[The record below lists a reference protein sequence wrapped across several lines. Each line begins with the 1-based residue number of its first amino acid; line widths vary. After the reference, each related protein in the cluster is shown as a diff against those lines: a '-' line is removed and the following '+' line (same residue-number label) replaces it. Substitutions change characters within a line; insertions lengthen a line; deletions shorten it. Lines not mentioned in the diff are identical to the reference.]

1 MGYIQKG
8 FNMTKTASSLFNAVI
23 LIFGLAYSSSAI
35 AYDTSAKHAFL
46 IDFDTNQ
53 VLFEKNSDVLMPPA
67 SMSKIM
73 TAYLAF
79 EEIKS
84 GRLKLEDKILISENA
99 WRKRGSKMFVEV
111 NDEVAVSDILR
122 GIIVQSGNDAAIALA
137 EHLQGSEAAFA
148 DKMTKKARDLGL
160 KKAKFK
166 NATGWP
172 DEEHKIT
179 ARELGLL
186 AKLTIMNFP
195 DLYSIYAEKSY
206 TFNNIKQGNRNPLL
220 YDGSGSD
227 GLKTGHT
234 KAAGYGLTASVSK
247 AGRRLVM
254 VLNGMK
260 SSRERKREA
269 KKLIEWGFR
278 EYENYKIFEKEETV
292 TDIDVWLGKDS
303 RVSAFIKDEI
313 KLTVRRTDSEK
324 VKTTLHY
331 EEPIAAPIKQGQI
344 VGILKI
350 KVPNQTLRE
359 YPLFAKQSI
368 EKLGVWGRIMAAVNY
383 LVWGAG
389 D

>member
-1 MGYIQKG
+1 
-8 FNMTKTASSLFNAVI
+8 MTKTTLSLFTVVVW
-23 LIFGLAYSSSAI
+23 IFGLAYSSSAV

-53 VLFEKNSDVLMPPA
+53 VLFEKNADVLMPPA

-99 WRKRGSKMFVEV
+99 WRKGGSKMFVQV
-111 NDEVAVSDILR
+111 NDEVTVSDILR

-148 DKMTKKARDLGL
+148 SKMTKKARDLGL

-195 DLYSIYAEKSY
+195 NLYPIYAEKSF

-227 GLKTGHT
+227 GLKTGRT
-234 KAAGYGLTASVSK
+234 RAAGYGLTASVSK

-260 SSRERKREA
+260 SSSERKREA
-269 KKLIEWGFR
+269 RKLIEWGFR
-278 EYENYKIFEKEETV
+278 EFDNYKIFEKGEIV
-292 TDIDVWLGKDS
+292 TDIDVWLGKEK
-303 RVSAFIKDEI
+303 RISAFIKEETN
-313 KLTVRRTDSEK
+313 LTVRRIDSEK
-324 VKTTLHY
+324 VKTTVHY
-331 EEPIAAPIKQGQI
+331 EEPLAAPIKQGQI
-344 VGILKI
+344 VGTLKI

-368 EKLGVWGRIMAAVNY
+368 EKLGSWGRIVAAFNY

>member
-1 MGYIQKG
+1 
-8 FNMTKTASSLFNAVI
+8 MTKTASSLFNAVI

-195 DLYSIYAEKSY
+195 VLYSIYAEKSY

>member
-1 MGYIQKG
+1 
-8 FNMTKTASSLFNAVI
+8 MTKTASSVFTAVVLI
-23 LIFGLAYSSSAI
+23 LSLAYSSSAV

-53 VLFEKNSDVLMPPA
+53 VLFEKNADVLMPPA

-79 EEIKS
+79 EELKS

-99 WRKRGSKMFVEV
+99 WRKGGSKMFVQV

-137 EHLQGSEAAFA
+137 EHLQGSEEAFA
-148 DKMTKKARDLGL
+148 YKMTKRARDLGL

-172 DEEHKIT
+172 DKEHKIT

-186 AKLTIMNFP
+186 AKLTITNFP
-195 DLYSIYAEKSY
+195 DLYPIYAEKSF

-227 GLKTGHT
+227 GLKTGRT
-234 KAAGYGLTASVSK
+234 RAAGYGLTASVSK

-260 SSRERKREA
+260 SSGERKREA
-269 KKLIEWGFR
+269 RKLIEWGFR
-278 EYENYKIFEKEETV
+278 EFDNYKIFEKGEIV
-292 TDIDVWLGKDS
+292 TDIDVWLGKDK
-303 RVSAFIKDEI
+303 RLSAFIKEKTI
-313 KLTVRRTDSEK
+313 LTVRRMDSEN
-324 VKTTLHY
+324 VKTTVHY
-331 EEPIAAPIKQGQI
+331 EEPLAAPIKQGQI
-344 VGILKI
+344 VGKLKI
-350 KVPNQTLRE
+350 KVPNQTSRE

-368 EKLGVWGRIMAAVNY
+368 EKLGFWGRIMAAVDY

>member
-1 MGYIQKG
+1 
-8 FNMTKTASSLFNAVI
+8 MTKTALSLMTAVI
-23 LIFGLAYSSSAI
+23 FIFGLANSSFSI

-53 VLFEKNSDVLMPPA
+53 VLFEKNADVLMPPA

-99 WRKRGSKMFVEV
+99 WRKGGSKMFVKV

-160 KKAKFK
+160 SKAKFK

-172 DEEHKIT
+172 DEEHRIT

-195 DLYSIYAEKSY
+195 DLYPIYAEKSF

-227 GLKTGHT
+227 GLKTGRT
-234 KAAGYGLTASVSK
+234 RAAGYGLTASVSK

-254 VLNGMK
+254 VLNGMN

-269 KKLIEWGFR
+269 RKLIEWGFR
-278 EYENYKIFEKEETV
+278 EFDNYKIFEKGETV

-303 RVSAFIKDEI
+303 RLSAFIKDEI
-313 KLTVRRTDSEK
+313 KLTVRRMDSEK
-324 VKTTLHY
+324 IKTTVHY
-331 EEPIAAPIKQGQI
+331 EEPLAAPIKQGQI
-344 VGILKI
+344 VGTLKI

-359 YPLFAKQSI
+359 YPLFAKQRI
-368 EKLGVWGRIMAAVNY
+368 EKLGAWGRMMAALNY

>member
-1 MGYIQKG
+1 
-8 FNMTKTASSLFNAVI
+8 MTKTASSLMTAVI
-23 LIFGLAYSSSAI
+23 FIFGLTYSSSSI

-53 VLFEKNSDVLMPPA
+53 VLFEKNADVLMPPA

-99 WRKRGSKMFVEV
+99 WRKGGSKMFVKV

-160 KKAKFK
+160 SKAKFK

-172 DEEHKIT
+172 DEEHRIT

-195 DLYSIYAEKSY
+195 DLYPIYAEKSF

-227 GLKTGHT
+227 GLKTGRT
-234 KAAGYGLTASVSK
+234 RAAGYGLTASVSK

-254 VLNGMK
+254 VLNGMN
-260 SSRERKREA
+260 SSEERKREA
-269 KKLIEWGFR
+269 RKLIEWGFR
-278 EYENYKIFEKEETV
+278 EYDNYKIFEKGETV
-292 TDIDVWLGKDS
+292 TDIDVWLGKES
-303 RVSAFIKDEI
+303 RLSAFIKDEI

-324 VKTTLHY
+324 VKTTVHY
-331 EEPIAAPIKQGQI
+331 EEPLAAPIKQGQI
-344 VGILKI
+344 VGTLKI

-359 YPLFAKQSI
+359 YPLFAKQRI
-368 EKLGVWGRIMAAVNY
+368 EKLGAWGRIMAALNY

>member
-1 MGYIQKG
+1 
-8 FNMTKTASSLFNAVI
+8 MTKTASSLMTAVI
-23 LIFGLAYSSSAI
+23 VIFGLAYSSSSI
-35 AYDTSAKHAFL
+35 AYETSAKQAFL

-53 VLFEKNSDVLMPPA
+53 VLFEKNADVLMPPA

-99 WRKRGSKMFVEV
+99 WRKGGSKMFVKV

-137 EHLQGSEAAFA
+137 EHLQGSEVAFA

-160 KKAKFK
+160 SKAKFK

-195 DLYSIYAEKSY
+195 DLYPIYAEKSF

-227 GLKTGHT
+227 GLKTGRT
-234 KAAGYGLTASVSK
+234 RAAGYGLTASVSK

-254 VLNGMK
+254 VLNGMN

-269 KKLIEWGFR
+269 RKLIEWGFR
-278 EYENYKIFEKEETV
+278 EYDNYKIFEKGETV

-303 RVSAFIKDEI
+303 RLSAFIKDEI
-313 KLTVRRTDSEK
+313 KLTVRRMDSEK
-324 VKTTLHY
+324 IKTTVHY
-331 EEPIAAPIKQGQI
+331 EEPLAAPIKQGQI
-344 VGILKI
+344 VGTLKI

-359 YPLFAKQSI
+359 YPLFAKQGI
-368 EKLGVWGRIMAAVNY
+368 EKLGAWGRIMAALNY

>member
-1 MGYIQKG
+1 
-8 FNMTKTASSLFNAVI
+8 MTKTTLSLFTVVVW
-23 LIFGLAYSSSAI
+23 IFGLAYSSSAV

-46 IDFDTNQ
+46 IDFDTDQ
-53 VLFEKNSDVLMPPA
+53 VLFEKNADVLMPPA

-99 WRKRGSKMFVEV
+99 WRKGGSKMFVQV

-148 DKMTKKARDLGL
+148 SKMTKKARDLGL

-195 DLYSIYAEKSY
+195 NLYPIYAEKSF
-206 TFNNIKQGNRNPLL
+206 TFNDIKQGNRNPLL

-227 GLKTGHT
+227 GLKTGRT
-234 KAAGYGLTASVSK
+234 RAAGYGLTASVSK

-260 SSRERKREA
+260 SSSERKREA
-269 KKLIEWGFR
+269 RKLIEWGFR
-278 EYENYKIFEKEETV
+278 EFDNYKIFEKGEIV
-292 TDIDVWLGKDS
+292 TDIDVWLGKDK
-303 RVSAFIKDEI
+303 RLSAFIKEET
-313 KLTVRRTDSEK
+313 KLTVRRMDSEK
-324 VKTTLHY
+324 VKTTVHY
-331 EEPIAAPIKQGQI
+331 EEPLAAPIKQGQI
-344 VGILKI
+344 VGTLKI
-350 KVPNQTLRE
+350 KVPNQKLRE

-368 EKLGVWGRIMAAVNY
+368 EKLGFLGRIVAAFNY

>member
-1 MGYIQKG
+1 
-8 FNMTKTASSLFNAVI
+8 MTKTASSLFTAVVW
-23 LIFGLAYSSSAI
+23 IFGLAYSSSAV

-53 VLFEKNSDVLMPPA
+53 VLFEKNADVLMPPA

-99 WRKRGSKMFVEV
+99 WRKGGSKMFVQV

-148 DKMTKKARDLGL
+148 SKMTKKARDLGL

-195 DLYSIYAEKSY
+195 NLYPIYAEKSF

-227 GLKTGHT
+227 GLKTGRT
-234 KAAGYGLTASVSK
+234 RAAGYGLTASVSK

-260 SSRERKREA
+260 SSSERKREA
-269 KKLIEWGFR
+269 RKLIEWGFR
-278 EYENYKIFEKEETV
+278 EFDNYKIFEKGEIV
-292 TDIDVWLGKDS
+292 TDIDVWLGKDK
-303 RVSAFIKDEI
+303 RLSAFIKEET
-313 KLTVRRTDSEK
+313 KLTVRRMDSEK
-324 VKTTLHY
+324 VKTTVHY
-331 EEPIAAPIKQGQI
+331 EEPLAAPIKQGQI
-344 VGILKI
+344 VGTLKI

-368 EKLGVWGRIMAAVNY
+368 EKLGSWGRIVAAFNY

>member
-1 MGYIQKG
+1 
-8 FNMTKTASSLFNAVI
+8 MTKTASSLMTAVI
-23 LIFGLAYSSSAI
+23 FIFGLAYSSSSI

-53 VLFEKNSDVLMPPA
+53 VLFEKNADVLMPPA

-84 GRLKLEDKILISENA
+84 GRLKLDDKILISENA
-99 WRKRGSKMFVEV
+99 WRKGGSKMFVKV

-148 DKMTKKARDLGL
+148 EKMTKKARDLGL
-160 KKAKFK
+160 SKAKFK

-172 DEEHKIT
+172 DEEHRIT

-195 DLYSIYAEKSY
+195 DLYPIYAEKSF

-227 GLKTGHT
+227 GLKTGRT
-234 KAAGYGLTASVSK
+234 RAAGYGLTASVSK

-254 VLNGMK
+254 VLNGMN
-260 SSRERKREA
+260 SSSERKREA
-269 KKLIEWGFR
+269 RKLIEWGFR
-278 EYENYKIFEKEETV
+278 EYDNYKIFEKGETV
-292 TDIDVWLGKDS
+292 TDIDVWLGKES
-303 RVSAFIKDEI
+303 RLSAFIKDEI

-331 EEPIAAPIKQGQI
+331 EEPLAAPIKQGQI
-344 VGILKI
+344 VGALKI

-359 YPLFAKQSI
+359 YPLFAKQRI
-368 EKLGVWGRIMAAVNY
+368 EKLGAWGRIIAALNY

>member
-1 MGYIQKG
+1 
-8 FNMTKTASSLFNAVI
+8 MTKTASSLFTSVI
-23 LIFGLAYSSSAI
+23 LIFGLSYSSSTF

-99 WRKRGSKMFVEV
+99 WRKRGSKMFVGV
-111 NDEVAVSDILR
+111 NEEVAISDILR

-160 KKAKFK
+160 KTAKFK

-179 ARELGLL
+179 ARELALL

-195 DLYSIYAEKSY
+195 DLYPIYAEKSF

-227 GLKTGHT
+227 GLKTGRT
-234 KAAGYGLTASVSK
+234 QAAGYGLTASVSK
-247 AGRRLVM
+247 AGRRLIM

-269 KKLIEWGFR
+269 RKLIEWGFR
-278 EYENYKIFEKEETV
+278 EYDNYKIFEKGETV
-292 TDIDVWLGKDS
+292 ADIDVWLGKDT
-303 RVSAFIKDEI
+303 RLSAVIKDEI
-313 KLTVRRTDSEK
+313 KLTVMRTDSEK
-324 VKTTLHY
+324 VKTTVHY
-331 EEPIAAPIKQGQI
+331 EEPIAAPVKRGQI
-344 VGILKI
+344 VGTLKI
-350 KVPNQTLRE
+350 KVPNQVIRE
-359 YPLFAKQSI
+359 YPLFANQSI
-368 EKLGVWGRIMAAVNY
+368 EKLGVWGRIVAAVNY

>member
-1 MGYIQKG
+1 
-8 FNMTKTASSLFNAVI
+8 MTKTASSLFTAVI

-368 EKLGVWGRIMAAVNY
+368 EKLGVWGRIIAAVNY

>member
-1 MGYIQKG
+1 
-8 FNMTKTASSLFNAVI
+8 MTKTASSLMTAVI
-23 LIFGLAYSSSAI
+23 FIFGLAYSSSSK

-53 VLFEKNSDVLMPPA
+53 VLFEKNADVLMPPA

-99 WRKRGSKMFVEV
+99 WRKGGSKMFVKV

-195 DLYSIYAEKSY
+195 NLYPIYAEKSF

-227 GLKTGHT
+227 GLKTGRT
-234 KAAGYGLTASVSK
+234 RAAGYGLTASVSK

-260 SSRERKREA
+260 SSSERKREA
-269 KKLIEWGFR
+269 RKLIEWGFR
-278 EYENYKIFEKEETV
+278 EFDNYKIFEKGEIV
-292 TDIDVWLGKDS
+292 TDIDVWLGKDK
-303 RVSAFIKDEI
+303 RVSAFIKEETI
-313 KLTVRRTDSEK
+313 LTVRRMDSEK
-324 VKTTLHY
+324 VKTTVHY
-331 EEPIAAPIKQGQI
+331 EEPLAAPIKQGQI
-344 VGILKI
+344 VGTLKI

-368 EKLGVWGRIMAAVNY
+368 EKLGFWGRIVAAFNY

>member
-1 MGYIQKG
+1 MRYIQKG

-99 WRKRGSKMFVEV
+99 WRKRGSKMFVEI

-313 KLTVRRTDSEK
+313 KLTVRRTDSGK

>member
-1 MGYIQKG
+1 
-8 FNMTKTASSLFNAVI
+8 MTKTASSLMTAVI
-23 LIFGLAYSSSAI
+23 FIFGLANSSSSI

-53 VLFEKNSDVLMPPA
+53 VLFEKNADVLMPPA

-99 WRKRGSKMFVEV
+99 WRKGGSKMFVKV

-160 KKAKFK
+160 SKAKFK

-195 DLYSIYAEKSY
+195 DLYPIYAEKTF

-227 GLKTGHT
+227 GLKTGRT
-234 KAAGYGLTASVSK
+234 RAAGYGLTASVSK

-260 SSRERKREA
+260 SSGERKREA
-269 KKLIEWGFR
+269 RKLIEWGFR
-278 EYENYKIFEKEETV
+278 EYDNYKIFEKGETI

-303 RVSAFIKDEI
+303 RLSAFIKDEI
-313 KLTVRRTDSEK
+313 KLTVRRTDTEK

-331 EEPIAAPIKQGQI
+331 EEPLAAPIK
-344 VGILKI
+344 K
-350 KVPNQTLRE
+350 
-359 YPLFAKQSI
+359 AK
-368 EKLGVWGRIMAAVNY
+368 L
-383 LVWGAG
+383 
-389 D
+389 

>member
-1 MGYIQKG
+1 
-8 FNMTKTASSLFNAVI
+8 MTKTASSLFNAVI

-46 IDFDTNQ
+46 IDFDTNH

-195 DLYSIYAEKSY
+195 VLYSIYAEKSY

-278 EYENYKIFEKEETV
+278 EYENYKIFEKEDTV
-292 TDIDVWLGKDS
+292 TDIDVWLGKDN

>member
-1 MGYIQKG
+1 
-8 FNMTKTASSLFNAVI
+8 MTKTASSLFTAVVW
-23 LIFGLAYSSSAI
+23 IFGLAYSSSAV

-46 IDFDTNQ
+46 IDFDTDQ
-53 VLFEKNSDVLMPPA
+53 VLFEKNADVLMPPA

-99 WRKRGSKMFVEV
+99 WRKGGSKMFVQV

-148 DKMTKKARDLGL
+148 SKMTKKARDLGL

-195 DLYSIYAEKSY
+195 NLYPIYAEKSF

-227 GLKTGHT
+227 GLKTGRT
-234 KAAGYGLTASVSK
+234 RAAGYGLTASVSK

-260 SSRERKREA
+260 SSSERKREA
-269 KKLIEWGFR
+269 RKLIEWGFR
-278 EYENYKIFEKEETV
+278 EFDNYKIFEKGDIV
-292 TDIDVWLGKDS
+292 TDIDVWLGKDK
-303 RVSAFIKDEI
+303 RLSAFIKEET
-313 KLTVRRTDSEK
+313 KLTVRRMDSEK
-324 VKTTLHY
+324 VKTTVHY
-331 EEPIAAPIKQGQI
+331 EEPLAAPIKQGQI
-344 VGILKI
+344 VGTLKI

-368 EKLGVWGRIMAAVNY
+368 EKLGFWGRIVAAFNY

>member
-1 MGYIQKG
+1 MA
-8 FNMTKTASSLFNAVI
+8 KTASSLFNAVI

-303 RVSAFIKDEI
+303 RLSAFIKDEI

>member
-1 MGYIQKG
+1 
-8 FNMTKTASSLFNAVI
+8 MTKTASSLMTAVI
-23 LIFGLAYSSSAI
+23 FIFGLAYSSSSK
-35 AYDTSAKHAFL
+35 AYNTSAKHAFL

-53 VLFEKNSDVLMPPA
+53 VLFEKNADVLMPPA

-99 WRKRGSKMFVEV
+99 WRKGGSKMFVKV

-195 DLYSIYAEKSY
+195 NLYPIYAEKSF

-227 GLKTGHT
+227 GLKTGRT
-234 KAAGYGLTASVSK
+234 RAAGYGLTASVSK

-260 SSRERKREA
+260 SSSERKREA
-269 KKLIEWGFR
+269 RKLIEWGFR
-278 EYENYKIFEKEETV
+278 EFDNYKIFEKGEIV
-292 TDIDVWLGKDS
+292 TDIDVWLGKDK
-303 RVSAFIKDEI
+303 RVSAFIKEETI
-313 KLTVRRTDSEK
+313 LTVRRMDSEK
-324 VKTTLHY
+324 VKTTVHY
-331 EEPIAAPIKQGQI
+331 EEPLAAPIKQGQI
-344 VGILKI
+344 VGTLKI

-368 EKLGVWGRIMAAVNY
+368 EKLGFWGRIVAAFNY

>member
-1 MGYIQKG
+1 
-8 FNMTKTASSLFNAVI
+8 MTKTASSVFTAVVLI
-23 LIFGLAYSSSAI
+23 LSLAYSSSAV

-53 VLFEKNSDVLMPPA
+53 VLFEKNADVLMPPA

-99 WRKRGSKMFVEV
+99 WRKGGSKMFVQV

-137 EHLQGSEAAFA
+137 EHLQGSEEAFA
-148 DKMTKKARDLGL
+148 YKMTKRARDLGL

-195 DLYSIYAEKSY
+195 DLYPIYAEKSF

-227 GLKTGHT
+227 GLKTGRT
-234 KAAGYGLTASVSK
+234 RAAGYGLTASVSK

-260 SSRERKREA
+260 SSSERKREA
-269 KKLIEWGFR
+269 RKLIEWGFR
-278 EYENYKIFEKEETV
+278 EFDNYKIFEKGEIV
-292 TDIDVWLGKDS
+292 TDIDVWLGKDK
-303 RVSAFIKDEI
+303 RLSAFIKEKTI
-313 KLTVRRTDSEK
+313 LTVRRMDSEK
-324 VKTTLHY
+324 VKTTVHY
-331 EEPIAAPIKQGQI
+331 EEPLAAPIKQGQI
-344 VGILKI
+344 VGKLKI

-368 EKLGVWGRIMAAVNY
+368 EKLGFWGRIMAAVDY

>member
-1 MGYIQKG
+1 
-8 FNMTKTASSLFNAVI
+8 MTKTASSLFNAVI

>member
-1 MGYIQKG
+1 MRYIQKG

-99 WRKRGSKMFVEV
+99 WRKRGSKMFVEI

>member
-1 MGYIQKG
+1 
-8 FNMTKTASSLFNAVI
+8 MTKTTLSLFTVVVW
-23 LIFGLAYSSSAI
+23 IFGLAYSSSAV

-53 VLFEKNSDVLMPPA
+53 VLFEKNADVLMPPA

-99 WRKRGSKMFVEV
+99 WRKGGSKMFVQV
-111 NDEVAVSDILR
+111 NDEVTVSDILR

-148 DKMTKKARDLGL
+148 SKMTKRARDLGL
-160 KKAKFK
+160 KKATFK

-195 DLYSIYAEKSY
+195 NLYPIYAEKSF

-227 GLKTGHT
+227 GLKTGRT
-234 KAAGYGLTASVSK
+234 RAAGYGLTASVSK

-260 SSRERKREA
+260 SSSERKREA

-278 EYENYKIFEKEETV
+278 EFDNYKIFEKGEIV
-292 TDIDVWLGKDS
+292 TDIDVWLGKEK
-303 RVSAFIKDEI
+303 RISAFIKEETN
-313 KLTVRRTDSEK
+313 LTVRRIDSEK
-324 VKTTLHY
+324 VKTTVHY
-331 EEPIAAPIKQGQI
+331 EEPLAAPIKQGQI
-344 VGILKI
+344 VGTLKI

-368 EKLGVWGRIMAAVNY
+368 EKLGSWGRIVAAFNY

>member
-1 MGYIQKG
+1 
-8 FNMTKTASSLFNAVI
+8 MTKTASSLMTAVI
-23 LIFGLAYSSSAI
+23 FIFGLTYSSSSI

-53 VLFEKNSDVLMPPA
+53 VLFEKNADVLMPPA

-99 WRKRGSKMFVEV
+99 WRKGGSKMFVKV

-160 KKAKFK
+160 SKAKFK

-172 DEEHKIT
+172 DEEHRIT

-195 DLYSIYAEKSY
+195 DLYPIYAEKSF

-227 GLKTGHT
+227 GLKTGRT
-234 KAAGYGLTASVSK
+234 RAAGYGLTASVSK

-254 VLNGMK
+254 VLNGMN

-269 KKLIEWGFR
+269 RKLIEWGFR
-278 EYENYKIFEKEETV
+278 EFDNYKIFEKGETV

-303 RVSAFIKDEI
+303 RLSAFIKDEI
-313 KLTVRRTDSEK
+313 KLTVRRMDSEK
-324 VKTTLHY
+324 IKTTVHY
-331 EEPIAAPIKQGQI
+331 EEPLAAPIKQGQI
-344 VGILKI
+344 VGTLKI

-368 EKLGVWGRIMAAVNY
+368 EKLGVWGRIVAAVNY

>member
-1 MGYIQKG
+1 
-8 FNMTKTASSLFNAVI
+8 MTKTASSLMTAVI
-23 LIFGLAYSSSAI
+23 FIFGLAYSSSSK

-53 VLFEKNSDVLMPPA
+53 VLFEKNADVLMPPA

-99 WRKRGSKMFVEV
+99 WRKGGSKMFVKV

-195 DLYSIYAEKSY
+195 NLYPIYAEKSF

-227 GLKTGHT
+227 GLKTGRT
-234 KAAGYGLTASVSK
+234 RAAGYGLTASVSK

-260 SSRERKREA
+260 SSSERKREA
-269 KKLIEWGFR
+269 RKLIEWGFR
-278 EYENYKIFEKEETV
+278 EFDNYKIFEKGEIV
-292 TDIDVWLGKDS
+292 TDIDVWLGKDK
-303 RVSAFIKDEI
+303 RVSAFIKEETI
-313 KLTVRRTDSEK
+313 LTVRRMDSEK
-324 VKTTLHY
+324 VKTTVHY
-331 EEPIAAPIKQGQI
+331 EEPLAAPIKQGQI
-344 VGILKI
+344 VGTLKI

-368 EKLGVWGRIMAAVNY
+368 EKLGFWGRIIAAFNY

>member
-1 MGYIQKG
+1 
-8 FNMTKTASSLFNAVI
+8 MTKTASSVFTAVVLI
-23 LIFGLAYSSSAI
+23 LGLAYSSSTV

-53 VLFEKNSDVLMPPA
+53 VLFEKNADVLMPPA

-79 EEIKS
+79 EELKS

-99 WRKRGSKMFVEV
+99 WRKGGSKMFVQV

-137 EHLQGSEAAFA
+137 EHLQGSEEAFA
-148 DKMTKKARDLGL
+148 YKMTKRARDLGL

-195 DLYSIYAEKSY
+195 DLYPIYAEKSF

-227 GLKTGHT
+227 GLKTGRT
-234 KAAGYGLTASVSK
+234 RAAGYGLTASVSK

-260 SSRERKREA
+260 SSSERKREA
-269 KKLIEWGFR
+269 RKLIEWGFR
-278 EYENYKIFEKEETV
+278 EFDNYKIFEKGEIV
-292 TDIDVWLGKDS
+292 TDIDVWLGKDK
-303 RVSAFIKDEI
+303 RLSAFIKEKTI
-313 KLTVRRTDSEK
+313 LTVRRMDSEK
-324 VKTTLHY
+324 VKTTVHY
-331 EEPIAAPIKQGQI
+331 EEPLAAPIKQGQI
-344 VGILKI
+344 VGKLKI

-368 EKLGVWGRIMAAVNY
+368 EKLGFWGRIMAAVDY

>member
-1 MGYIQKG
+1 
-8 FNMTKTASSLFNAVI
+8 MTKAASSVFTAVVLI
-23 LIFGLAYSSSAI
+23 LGLAYSSSTV

-53 VLFEKNSDVLMPPA
+53 VLFEKNADVLMPPA

-79 EEIKS
+79 EELKS

-99 WRKRGSKMFVEV
+99 WRKGGSKMFVQV

-137 EHLQGSEAAFA
+137 EHLQGSEEAFA
-148 DKMTKKARDLGL
+148 YKMTKRARDLGL

-195 DLYSIYAEKSY
+195 DLYPIYAEKSF

-227 GLKTGHT
+227 GLKTGRT
-234 KAAGYGLTASVSK
+234 RAAGYGLTASVSK

-260 SSRERKREA
+260 SSSERKREA
-269 KKLIEWGFR
+269 RKLIEWGFR
-278 EYENYKIFEKEETV
+278 EFDNYKIFEKGEIV
-292 TDIDVWLGKDS
+292 TDIDVWLGKDK
-303 RVSAFIKDEI
+303 RLSAFIKEKTI
-313 KLTVRRTDSEK
+313 LTVRRMDSEK
-324 VKTTLHY
+324 VKTTVHY
-331 EEPIAAPIKQGQI
+331 EEPLAAPIKQGQI
-344 VGILKI
+344 VGKLKI

-368 EKLGVWGRIMAAVNY
+368 EKLGFWGRIMAAVDY

>member
-1 MGYIQKG
+1 
-8 FNMTKTASSLFNAVI
+8 MTKTASSVFTAVVLI
-23 LIFGLAYSSSAI
+23 LGLAYSSSAV

-53 VLFEKNSDVLMPPA
+53 VLFEKNADVLMPPA

-79 EEIKS
+79 EELKS

-99 WRKRGSKMFVEV
+99 WRKGGSKMFVQV

-137 EHLQGSEAAFA
+137 EHLQGSEEAFA
-148 DKMTKKARDLGL
+148 YKMTKRARDLGL

-195 DLYSIYAEKSY
+195 DLYPIYAEKSF

-227 GLKTGHT
+227 GLKTGRT
-234 KAAGYGLTASVSK
+234 RAAGYGLTASVSK

-260 SSRERKREA
+260 SSSERKREA
-269 KKLIEWGFR
+269 RKLIEWGFR
-278 EYENYKIFEKEETV
+278 EFDNYKIFEKGDIV
-292 TDIDVWLGKDS
+292 TDIDVWLGKDK
-303 RVSAFIKDEI
+303 RLSAFIKEKTI
-313 KLTVRRTDSEK
+313 LTVRRMDSEK
-324 VKTTLHY
+324 VKTTVHY
-331 EEPIAAPIKQGQI
+331 EEPLAAPIKQGQI
-344 VGILKI
+344 VGKLKI

-368 EKLGVWGRIMAAVNY
+368 EKLGFWGRIMAAVDY

>member
-1 MGYIQKG
+1 
-8 FNMTKTASSLFNAVI
+8 MTKTASSLFNAVI

-99 WRKRGSKMFVEV
+99 WRKRGSKMFVEI

-368 EKLGVWGRIMAAVNY
+368 EKLGVWGRVIAAVNY

>member
-1 MGYIQKG
+1 
-8 FNMTKTASSLFNAVI
+8 MTKTASSLFTSVI
-23 LIFGLAYSSSAI
+23 LIFGLSYSSSTF

-99 WRKRGSKMFVEV
+99 WQKRGSKMFVGV
-111 NDEVAVSDILR
+111 NEEVAISDILR

-160 KKAKFK
+160 KTAKFK

-179 ARELGLL
+179 ARELALL

-195 DLYSIYAEKSY
+195 DLYPIYAEKSF

-227 GLKTGHT
+227 GLKTGRT
-234 KAAGYGLTASVSK
+234 QAAGYGLTASVSK
-247 AGRRLVM
+247 AGRRLIM

-269 KKLIEWGFR
+269 RKLIEWGFR
-278 EYENYKIFEKEETV
+278 EYDNYKIFEKGETV
-292 TDIDVWLGKDS
+292 ADIDVWLGKDT
-303 RVSAFIKDEI
+303 RLSAVIKDEI
-313 KLTVRRTDSEK
+313 KLTVMRTDSEK
-324 VKTTLHY
+324 VKTTVHY
-331 EEPIAAPIKQGQI
+331 EEPIAAPVKRGQI
-344 VGILKI
+344 VGTLKI
-350 KVPNQTLRE
+350 KVPNQVIRE
-359 YPLFAKQSI
+359 YPLFANQSI
-368 EKLGVWGRIMAAVNY
+368 EKLGVWGRIVAAVNY

>member
-1 MGYIQKG
+1 
-8 FNMTKTASSLFNAVI
+8 MTKTASSLMTAVI
-23 LIFGLAYSSSAI
+23 FIFGLAYSSASK

-53 VLFEKNSDVLMPPA
+53 VLFEKNADVLMPPA

-99 WRKRGSKMFVEV
+99 WRKGGSKMFVKV

-160 KKAKFK
+160 SKAKFK

-172 DEEHKIT
+172 DEEHRIT

-195 DLYSIYAEKSY
+195 DLYPIYAEKSF

-227 GLKTGHT
+227 GLKTGRT
-234 KAAGYGLTASVSK
+234 RAAGYGLTASVSK

-254 VLNGMK
+254 VLNGMN

-269 KKLIEWGFR
+269 RKLIEWGFR
-278 EYENYKIFEKEETV
+278 EYDNYKIFEKGETV
-292 TDIDVWLGKDS
+292 TDIDVWLGKES
-303 RVSAFIKDEI
+303 RLSAFIKDDI

-324 VKTTLHY
+324 VKTTVHY
-331 EEPIAAPIKQGQI
+331 EEPLAAPIKQGQI
-344 VGILKI
+344 VGALKI

-359 YPLFAKQSI
+359 YPLFAKQRI
-368 EKLGVWGRIMAAVNY
+368 EKLGAWGRIMAALDY

>member
-1 MGYIQKG
+1 
-8 FNMTKTASSLFNAVI
+8 MTKTASSLFTAVVW
-23 LIFGLAYSSSAI
+23 IFGLAYSSSAV

-46 IDFDTNQ
+46 IDFDTDQ
-53 VLFEKNSDVLMPPA
+53 VLFEKNADVLMPPA

-99 WRKRGSKMFVEV
+99 WRKGGSKMFVQV

-148 DKMTKKARDLGL
+148 SKMTKRARDLGL
-160 KKAKFK
+160 KKATFK

-195 DLYSIYAEKSY
+195 NLYPIYAEKSF

-227 GLKTGHT
+227 GLKTGRT
-234 KAAGYGLTASVSK
+234 RAAGYGLTASVSK

-260 SSRERKREA
+260 SSSERKREA
-269 KKLIEWGFR
+269 RKLIEWGFR
-278 EYENYKIFEKEETV
+278 EFDNYKIFEKGEIV
-292 TDIDVWLGKDS
+292 TDIDVWLGKEK
-303 RVSAFIKDEI
+303 RISAFIKEETN
-313 KLTVRRTDSEK
+313 LTVRRIDSEK
-324 VKTTLHY
+324 VKTTVHY
-331 EEPIAAPIKQGQI
+331 EEPLAAPIKQGQI
-344 VGILKI
+344 VGTLKI

-368 EKLGVWGRIMAAVNY
+368 EKLGSWGRIVAAFNY

>member
-1 MGYIQKG
+1 
-8 FNMTKTASSLFNAVI
+8 MTKTASSLMTAVI
-23 LIFGLAYSSSAI
+23 FIFGLAYSSSSK
-35 AYDTSAKHAFL
+35 AYDTSAKQAFL

-53 VLFEKNSDVLMPPA
+53 VLFEKNADVLMPPA

-99 WRKRGSKMFVEV
+99 WRKGGSKMFVKV

-195 DLYSIYAEKSY
+195 NLYPIYAEKSF

-227 GLKTGHT
+227 GLKTGRT
-234 KAAGYGLTASVSK
+234 RAAGYGLTASVSK

-260 SSRERKREA
+260 SSSERKREA
-269 KKLIEWGFR
+269 RKLIEWGFR
-278 EYENYKIFEKEETV
+278 EFDNYKIFEKGEIV
-292 TDIDVWLGKDS
+292 TDIDVWLGTDK
-303 RVSAFIKDEI
+303 RVSAFIKEETI
-313 KLTVRRTDSEK
+313 LTVRRMDSEK
-324 VKTTLHY
+324 VKTTVHY
-331 EEPIAAPIKQGQI
+331 EEPLAAPIKQGQI
-344 VGILKI
+344 VGTLKI

-368 EKLGVWGRIMAAVNY
+368 EKLGFWGRIVAAFNY

>member
-1 MGYIQKG
+1 
-8 FNMTKTASSLFNAVI
+8 MTKTASSLFNAVI

-292 TDIDVWLGKDS
+292 TEIDVWLGKDS

>member
-1 MGYIQKG
+1 MRYIQKG

-99 WRKRGSKMFVEV
+99 WRKRGSKMFVEI

-179 ARELGLL
+179 ARELALL

>member
-1 MGYIQKG
+1 MRYIQKG

-46 IDFDTNQ
+46 IDFDTNH

-99 WRKRGSKMFVEV
+99 WRKRGSKMFVEI

-278 EYENYKIFEKEETV
+278 EYENYKIFEKEDTV
-292 TDIDVWLGKDS
+292 TDIDVWLGKDN

>member
-1 MGYIQKG
+1 
-8 FNMTKTASSLFNAVI
+8 MTKTASSLFNAVI

-160 KKAKFK
+160 KKATFK

>member
-1 MGYIQKG
+1 
-8 FNMTKTASSLFNAVI
+8 
-23 LIFGLAYSSSAI
+23 
-35 AYDTSAKHAFL
+35 
-46 IDFDTNQ
+46 
-53 VLFEKNSDVLMPPA
+53 
-67 SMSKIM
+67 M

>member
-1 MGYIQKG
+1 MRYIQKG